1 MENKILLKDL
11 AKHRNQE
18 NNKVIGGK
26 VNGKVLSLHDI
37 VDNISEVELI
47 TIESDERQVFLNHTC
62 SYVLA
67 QAVKRLYKG
76 AILGSSS
83 YQDSGFYYEFQLPH
97 SISEEELPMIEQEM
111 QKIMN
116 EKKEL
121 EQLELPYE
129 KAAAVLSE
137 KGEALKLELL
147 HEQRDRNLISISK
160 HGEFIDL
167 CSGPH
172 LPSLKFIKAFK
183 LNAVSGSYW
192 KGDKENLVMQR
203 ISGIAFSSKKELA
216 LHLKELAE
224 LKKRDHRKIGKEME
238 LFMFSEEAPGMPFF
252 LPNGQLMRNEL
263 QNFLREVQ
271 RDAGYRE
278 VQTPLMMNEKLW
290 RQSGHWDHY
299 HENMYFSDVDE
310 AKFALKPMNCP
321 GHMMIYKNQL
331 YSYRDLPVRL
341 AEFGQVHRH
350 EYSGA
355 LNGLL
360 RVRTFCQDDAHLFVR
375 PDQIE
380 DEIKSV
386 LLQIDKVY
394 RTFGFD
400 YSVELSTR
408 PLNSMGSDQLW
419 EKAEQ
424 SLKHVLEDLNL
435 PYQLNEGDGAFYG
448 PKIDFHI
455 KDAMKRSHQCA
466 TVQLDFQMPEKF
478 NLSYIDEKNEKQR
491 PVVIHRAISGSLDRF
506 LGILIEHFAGSFPLW
521 LAPVQ
526 TAIIPVAEVHLDY
539 AEKLKIQLE
548 KCGLRVC
555 IDRSSEKLN
564 FKIRKAQKSRVPY
577 MLVIGD
583 QEIEKNAVNVRVHGG
598 KSSEAMDVEGF
609 KNMLLEKIAKRELG

>member
-1 MENKILLKDL
+1 MKNKLLLKDL
-11 AKHRNQE
+11 ASRKQDSE
-18 NNKVIGGK
+18 KVIGGK
-26 VNGKVLSLHDI
+26 VNGKVVSLNDI
-37 VDNISEVELI
+37 VDEFEEVELL
-47 TIESDERQVFLNHTC
+47 TIESDERRDFLNHTC
-62 SYVLA
+62 AQVLA
-67 QAVKRLYKG
+67 YAVKRLYKG
-76 AILGSSS
+76 AILGKGS
-83 YQDSGFYYEFQLPH
+83 YQNSGFYYEFQLSH
-97 SISEEELPMIEQEM
+97 SIRAEELPMIEQEM
-111 QKIMN
+111 QNILG
-116 EKKEL
+116 EKL
-121 EQLELPYE
+121 EIERLELSYE
-129 KAAAVLSE
+129 KASALLSE
-137 KGEALKLELL
+137 KGEELKLELL
-147 HEQRDRNLISISK
+147 HEQRENNLISFYK
-160 HGEFIDL
+160 HGDFIDL
-167 CSGPH
+167 YSGPQ
-172 LPSLKFIKAFK
+172 LPSAEFIKAFK
-183 LNAVSGSYW
+183 LSAVSGSYW
-192 KGDKENLVMQR
+192 KGDKNNLVMQR
-203 ISGIAFSSKKELA
+203 ISGIAFASKKELA
-216 LHLKELAE
+216 LYVKEMEE

-263 QNFLREVQ
+263 QNFLREIQVVG
-271 RDAGYRE
+271 GYRE
-278 VQTPLMMNEKLW
+278 VQTPLMMNENLW

-331 YSYRDLPVRL
+331 YSYRDLPIRL

-380 DEIKSV
+380 DEMKSV

-408 PLNSMGSDQLW
+408 PLNSMGSDHLW
-419 EKAEQ
+419 KKAEQ
-424 SLKHVLEDLNL
+424 SLKQVLEDLHV
-435 PYQLNEGDGAFYG
+435 PYQVNEGDGAFYG

-455 KDAMKRSHQCA
+455 KDALKRSHQCA

-478 NLSYIDEKNEKQR
+478 NLSYMDEKNEKQR

-521 LAPVQ
+521 LSPIQAV
-526 TAIIPVAEVHLDY
+526 IVPVAEVHLLY
-539 AEKLKIQLE
+539 AEKLKNELE
-548 KCGLRVC
+548 KCGIRAN
-555 IDRSSEKLN
+555 IDRRSEKLTY
-564 FKIRKAQKSRVPY
+564 KIRMAQKSRVPY

-583 QEIEKNAVNVRVHGG
+583 QEIEKNEVNVRVHGG
-598 KSSEAMDVEGF
+598 KSSEGMAIDQFMS
-609 KNMLLEKIAKRELG
+609 MLLEKIAKRELG

>member
-1 MENKILLKDL
+1 MKNKLLLMDL
-11 AKHRNQE
+11 ARGNQE
-18 NNKVIGGK
+18 SKKVIGGK
-26 VNGKVLSLHDI
+26 VNGKVASLNDI
-37 VDNISEVELI
+37 VDEIEEVQLI
-47 TIESDERQVFLNHTC
+47 TIESDERQDFLNHTC
-62 SYVLA
+62 AQVLA
-67 QAVKRLYKG
+67 HAVKRLYKG
-76 AILGSSS
+76 AILGKGSF
-83 YQDSGFYYEFQLPH
+83 QNSGFYYEFQLSH
-97 SISEEELPMIEQEM
+97 SIRAEELPMIEQEM
-111 QKIMN
+111 KNILG
-116 EKKEL
+116 EKL
-121 EQLELPYE
+121 EIERLELSYE
-129 KAAAVLSE
+129 KAAALLSE

-147 HEQRDRNLISISK
+147 HEQRENNPISLYK
-160 HGEFIDL
+160 HGDFIDL
-167 CSGPH
+167 YSGPQ
-172 LPSLKFIKAFK
+172 LPSAEFIKAFK
-183 LNAVSGSYW
+183 LSAVSGSYW
-192 KGDKENLVMQR
+192 KGDKNNLVMQR
-203 ISGIAFSSKKELA
+203 ISGIAFASKKELA
-216 LHLKELAE
+216 LHVKEMEE

-263 QNFLREVQ
+263 QNFLREIQVEG
-271 RDAGYRE
+271 GYRE

-321 GHMMIYKNQL
+321 GHMMIYKSQL
-331 YSYRDLPVRL
+331 YSYRDLPIRL

-380 DEIKSV
+380 DEMKSV

-408 PLNSMGSDQLW
+408 PLNSMGSDHLW

-424 SLKHVLEDLNL
+424 SLKQVLEVLHVA
-435 PYQLNEGDGAFYG
+435 YQVNEGDGAFYG

-478 NLSYIDEKNEKQR
+478 NLSYMDEKNEKER

-506 LGILIEHFAGSFPLW
+506 LGILIEHFAGNFPLW
-521 LAPVQ
+521 LAPIQAV
-526 TAIIPVAEVHLDY
+526 IVPVAEVHLHY
-539 AEKLKIQLE
+539 AEKLKNQLE
-548 KCGLRVC
+548 KCGIRVNL
-555 IDRSSEKLN
+555 DRSSEKLN
-564 FKIRKAQKSRVPY
+564 YKIRLAQKSRVPY

-583 QEIEKNAVNVRVHGG
+583 QEIEKNEVNVRVHGG
-598 KSSEAMDVEGF
+598 KSSEAMAIEQF
-609 KNMLLEKIAKRELG
+609 KSMLSEKIAKRELG